1 MSENTENSQ
10 PQENSQDNI
19 KDKGTEPFDEAQA
32 INAEPHSPD
41 TERAVT
47 TWKPEDAANFFAKAI
62 NESQKPL
69 AKALA
74 RPSVPAGIV
83 WLIVIVL
90 ALFIGGLLFR
100 LHKLQQKNEEIVDK
114 KINRNVVV
122 QDEDNIR
129 KVESVIGNLVKQL
142 NKDKV
147 KEAEKDELENRLE
160 DLSHTLKETML
171 ELEEKEDELKEKES
185 QLVRAEKS
193 KDSIAAAGEK
203 IEKLAIELEELRQEK
218 DNVEKLKNREAKA
231 NKLLLNQLDAQR
243 EAIAALQKQL
253 DAADKLA
260 KTLQGHDIEEKKP
273 EDKADEK
280 EAKPAPAEEKETKTK
295 QDNADLEG
303 MM

>member
-1 MSENTENSQ
+1 MSENTENNK
-10 PQENSQDNI
+10 PQDSSQDNI
-19 KDKGTEPFDEAQA
+19 KDKGVDSFDEAQA
-32 INAEPHSPD
+32 INAEPHSQD

-47 TWKPEDAANFFAKAI
+47 TWRPEDAANFFAKAI

-83 WLIVIVL
+83 WLIIIVL

-100 LHKLQQKNEEIVDK
+100 LHKLQQKNEEIVNK
-114 KINRNVVV
+114 KISRTVVA
-122 QDEDNIR
+122 QDENNIR
-129 KVESVIGNLVKQL
+129 KVESVIGNLVKRL

-147 KEAEKDELENRLE
+147 KKAEKDELETRLE

-171 ELEEKEDELKEKES
+171 ELEEKEDQIK
-185 QLVRAEKS
+185 QAEKS
-193 KDSIAAAGEK
+193 KGNIKAASDK
-203 IEKLAIELEELRQEK
+203 IEKLAIELEALRQEK
-218 DNVEKLKNREAKA
+218 NKVEKLKKREAKA
-231 NKLLLNQLDAQR
+231 NKLLVNQLDAQR

-260 KTLQGHDIEEKKP
+260 KALQGHDLEEEKP
-273 EDKADEK
+273 EGKSEEK
-280 EAKPAPAEEKETKTK
+280 ETKAAPQEEKETKTK
-295 QDNADLEG
+295 QEDADLEG